1 VPASS
6 RYLVLLRHGQTEWT
20 ISGRHTGHSDIELT
34 EAGRDEAREAG
45 RRLAGMKF
53 ERVVT
58 SPLQRAVE
66 TCRLA
71 GFGSGASTDDGL
83 LEWNYGDYEGLT
95 TAEIQKLAPGWS
107 LFRDG
112 CPDGEM
118 AADVGRR
125 VDPLVDAA
133 RLGAGN
139 WLFVAHGHL
148 LRVIGARWVGL
159 PPASGGAFNLG
170 TAAICLLGFEHERP
184 VITLWNETGGLLHTG
199 PGAAGT
205 RA

>member
-1 VPASS
+1 M
-6 RYLVLLRHGQTEWT
+6 E
-20 ISGRHTGHSDIELT
+20 
-34 EAGRDEAREAG
+34 
-45 RRLAGMKF
+45 F
-53 ERVVT
+53 ERVLT
-58 SPLQRAVE
+58 SPLRRAVE

-71 GFGSGASTDDGL
+71 GFGSGASTDDAL
-83 LEWNYGDYEGLT
+83 MEWDYGDYEGLT
-95 TAEIQKLAPGWS
+95 TAEIRKQSPDWS

-118 AADVGRR
+118 AADVGSR

-133 RLGAGN
+133 RYGSGN

-159 PPASGGAFNLG
+159 PPAFGGAFNLG

-184 VITLWNETGGLLHTG
+184 VITLWNETGGLLQGG
-199 PGAAGT
+199 PSAGPS
-205 RA
+205 A